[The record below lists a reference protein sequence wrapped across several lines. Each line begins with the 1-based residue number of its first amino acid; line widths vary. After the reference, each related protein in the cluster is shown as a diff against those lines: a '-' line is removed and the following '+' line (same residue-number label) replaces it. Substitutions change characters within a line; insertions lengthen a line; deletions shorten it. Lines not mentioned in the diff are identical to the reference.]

1 MLSHTRFLTTSETS
15 RWSRSPCRI
24 TSTTKDKS
32 LWMAA
37 PCFTVMKKDS
47 TLWSIA
53 DFRIKQRINVNL
65 FPFPRSNN
73 VTKPWRFHVCNIV
86 RLKIWDTII
95 ELTPNASRLCTV
107 VLPWGKY
114 EYLRLPMGLCNSPDI
129 FKRENEWS
137 HVWPRVCSRLYR
149 RPLNNFTGDFADHRT
164 NWNKFSH
171 VCLLADSKSM
181 PQKFFGREQLEYLG
195 YWITRAGI
203 NLLVRKSKL
212 STI

>member
-1 MLSHTRFLTTSETS
+1 MTWTKRTRCKSLIMLSHTRFLTF
-15 RWSRSPCRI
+15 
-24 TSTTKDKS
+24 TKLRDEVDRLVELQVLRKINR
-32 LWMAA
+32 LNGCAL
-37 PCFTVMKKDS
+37 FHRDEKDS

-86 RLKIWDTII
+86 RLQYGILSY

-129 FKRENEWS
+129 FKRKS
-137 HVWPRVCSRLYR
+137 DLMCAAS
-149 RPLNNFTGDFADHRT
+149 FA
-164 NWNKFSH
+164 
-171 VCLLADSKSM
+171 
-181 PQKFFGREQLEYLG
+181 
-195 YWITRAGI
+195 RAYI
-203 NLLVRKSKL
+203 DDLQ
-212 STI
+212 